1 MVSVDGVT
9 YRIERLAPKTY
20 GVVRVTDDVHV
31 GTFKTGAELQVF
43 AESIDPLLL
52 ELVARD
58 AVMTGKTS
66 WVMHAKP
73 VAPPAAEPPSEESM
87 EPPVSTR
94 RRFQPA

>member
-9 YRIERLAPKTY
+9 YRIERIAAKTY
-20 GVVRVTDDVHV
+20 GVVRVNDDKHV
-31 GTFKTGAELQVF
+31 GTFKTGRELQVF
-43 AESIDPLLL
+43 PDGIDRFML

-66 WVMHAKP
+66 WVMHQKP
-73 VAPPAAEPPSEESM
+73 VPPPSPEPPAEEI

-94 RRFQPA
+94 RRLAPA